1 MPKPGGNSNEERAV
15 LWIVRHASASVRL
28 YSGRWITY
36 GRHARAAHGAGQE
49 LRHDNQGGGEVRSR
63 QRGGR
68 ATCGRIEQ
76 AVLAAMAT
84 LALAGCGSRN
94 TFVAPPPA
102 KVVVAQPLQQPVTLY
117 LYLTGNT
124 AAFRTANLVAR
135 VQGYL
140 ESINYRDGAAVK
152 QGALLFGIEQDTYQA
167 ALDQAKAQLAKD
179 QGVLGE
185 AQVDLTR
192 YQTLAKQQS
201 IALQQAQDQEFV
213 VEQDKATVG
222 VDQANVDTANINLGY
237 TRVLAP
243 FDGIVTNHQ
252 IDIGNLVG
260 SSVTTTTLASI
271 VQIDPLY
278 VNFTVSEPQ
287 YLAIRRNNAKA
298 GLPTSSTDLTYL
310 ATIPID
316 IGLQDEEGY
325 PHRGHV
331 DYVSPQVDPSTGTI
345 AVRAIFDNKNN
356 ALLPG
361 LFVRVR
367 GPIGHQD
374 KALLTRNDAIS
385 TSQEGSYVL
394 VVGADNV
401 VQRKIVKTGQQ
412 QGQLRIIESG
422 LDPGD
427 WVVTEGVQ
435 RAFPGA
441 KVEPQRNELKSAAAD
456 QSDDAKTNVP
466 NPTPK

>member
-1 MPKPGGNSNEERAV
+1 MMSP
-15 LWIVRHASASVRL
+15 LLASS
-28 YSGRWITY
+28 SGKNRRFVFAILTP
-36 GRHARAAHGAGQE
+36 
-49 LRHDNQGGGEVRSR
+49 
-63 QRGGR
+63 
-68 ATCGRIEQ
+68 I
-76 AVLAAMAT
+76 AT
-84 LALAGCGSRN
+84 LALAGCGSKN
-94 TFVAPPPA
+94 TFVAPPPP

-124 AAFRTANLVAR
+124 APFRTANLVAR

-152 QGALLFGIEQDTYQA
+152 KGAQLFGIERDTYQA

-179 QGVLGE
+179 QAALGE

-201 IALQQAQDQEFV
+201 IALQQAQDQAFV

-237 TRVLAP
+237 TTVLAP
-243 FDGIVTNHQ
+243 FDGVVTNHQ

-260 SSVTTTTLASI
+260 SSVTTTTLATI
-271 VQIDPLY
+271 VQIDPIY

-298 GLPTSSTDLTYL
+298 GLPTSSTDLTFL

-345 AVRAIFDNKNN
+345 AVRAIFDNKDN

-374 KALLTRNDAIS
+374 KALLTRNEAIG

-441 KVEPQRNELKSAAAD
+441 KVEPQRTKLQSAAAD
-456 QSDDAKTNVP
+456 QSDDAKTSVP
-466 NPTPK
+466 EATPK

>member
-1 MPKPGGNSNEERAV
+1 M
-15 LWIVRHASASVRL
+15 
-28 YSGRWITY
+28 
-36 GRHARAAHGAGQE
+36 AA
-49 LRHDNQGGGEVRSR
+49 
-63 QRGGR
+63 
-68 ATCGRIEQ
+68 
-76 AVLAAMAT
+76 

-102 KVVVAQPLQQPVTLY
+102 KVVVAQPLQQPVTLF

-124 AAFRTANLVAR
+124 APFRTTNLVAR

-140 ESINYRDGAAVK
+140 ESIDYQDGAAVK
-152 QGALLFGIEQDTYQA
+152 KGAQLFGIERDIYQA
-167 ALDQAKAQLAKD
+167 TLDQTKAQLAKD
-179 QGVLGE
+179 QAVLGE

-222 VDQANVDTANINLGY
+222 VDQANVDTATINLGY

-252 IDIGNLVG
+252 VDIGNLVG
-260 SSVTTTTLASI
+260 ASGTATTLATI
-271 VQIDPLY
+271 VQIDPIY
-278 VNFTVSEPQ
+278 VYFTLSEPQ
-287 YLAIRRNNAKA
+287 YLAVRRNNAKA
-298 GLPTSSTDLTYL
+298 GLPISSTDLKYL
-310 ATIPID
+310 ATIPIE

-325 PHRGHV
+325 PHKGHL
-331 DYVSPQVDPSTGTI
+331 DYVSPQVDTSTGTL
-345 AVRAIFDNKNN
+345 AVRAIFENKDN

-367 GPIGHQD
+367 GPVGHQD
-374 KALLTRNDAIS
+374 KALLTQDEAIG

-401 VQRKIVKTGQQ
+401 VQRKIVKTGQT

-427 WVVTEGVQ
+427 WVVTGGVQ

-441 KVEPQRNELKSAAAD
+441 KVEPQRTELKSAAAD
-456 QSDDAKTNVP
+456 QSDDAKIGVA

>member
-1 MPKPGGNSNEERAV
+1 MTPVLSSMERTLRWCV
-15 LWIVRHASASVRL
+15 VIVRP
-28 YSGRWITY
+28 I
-36 GRHARAAHGAGQE
+36 
-49 LRHDNQGGGEVRSR
+49 
-63 QRGGR
+63 
-68 ATCGRIEQ
+68 
-76 AVLAAMAT
+76 VLFGVCVLFT
-84 LALAGCGSRN
+84 TCGSRN
-94 TFVAPPPA
+94 TFVPPPPA
-102 KVVVAQPLQQPVTLY
+102 KVIVAQPLQEPVTLY

-124 AAFRTANLVAR
+124 APFRTANLVAR

-152 QGALLFGIEQDTYQA
+152 KGAQLFGIERDTYQA
-167 ALDQAKAQLAKD
+167 QVDLSKAQLAKD
-179 QGVLGE
+179 QSILAQ
-185 AQVDLTR
+185 AQVNLSR
-192 YQTLAKQQS
+192 YQTLEQQKS
-201 IALQQAQDQEFV
+201 IAAQTAQDQGFV

-222 VDQANVDTANINLGY
+222 VDQANLDTAKINLGF
-237 TRVLAP
+237 TSVVAP
-243 FDGIVTNHQ
+243 FDGVVTNHQ
-252 IDIGNLVG
+252 VDIGNFVG
-260 SSVTTTTLASI
+260 ASLTTTTLATI
-271 VQIDPLY
+271 VQIDPIY

-298 GLPTSSTDLTYL
+298 GRPTSSTDLTFL

-325 PHRGHV
+325 PHTGHL
-331 DYVSPQVDPSTGTI
+331 DYVSPQVDPATGTI
-345 AVRAIFDNKNN
+345 AVRAIFDNKDN

-367 GPIGHQD
+367 GPIGNQD
-374 KALLTRNDAIS
+374 NALLTRNEAIG

-441 KVEPQRNELKSAAAD
+441 KVEPQRTELQSAAG
-456 QSDDAKTNVP
+456 QSGDAGTSAPDSASK
-466 NPTPK
+466 

>member
-1 MPKPGGNSNEERAV
+1 MTLLLSSMERTQRRCV
-15 LWIVRHASASVRL
+15 VIVGPLVIFSV
-28 YSGRWITY
+28 
-36 GRHARAAHGAGQE
+36 
-49 LRHDNQGGGEVRSR
+49 
-63 QRGGR
+63 
-68 ATCGRIEQ
+68 C
-76 AVLAAMAT
+76 
-84 LALAGCGSRN
+84 ALMSSCGSKN
-94 TFVAPPPA
+94 TFVPPPPP
-102 KVVVAQPLQQPVTLY
+102 KVVVAQPLQEPVTLY

-124 AAFRTANLVAR
+124 APFRTANLVAR

-152 QGALLFGIEQDTYQA
+152 KGAQLFGIERDTYQA

-179 QGVLGE
+179 QAVLGE
-185 AQVDLTR
+185 AQVNLSR
-192 YQTLAKQQS
+192 YQTLEQQKS
-201 IALQQAQDQEFV
+201 IAAQTAQDQAFV

-243 FDGIVTNHQ
+243 FDGFVTNHQ
-252 IDIGNLVG
+252 VDIGNVVG
-260 SSVTTTTLASI
+260 TSVTTTTLATI
-271 VQIDPLY
+271 VQIDPIY

-298 GLPTSSTDLTYL
+298 GLPTSSTDLTFL

-325 PHRGHV
+325 PHRGHL
-331 DYVSPQVDPSTGTI
+331 DYVSPQVDPATGTI
-345 AVRAIFDNKNN
+345 AVRAIFDNKDN

-367 GPIGHQD
+367 GPVGHQD
-374 KALLTRNDAIS
+374 KALLTRNEAIG

-394 VVGADNV
+394 VVGSDHV
-401 VQRKIVKTGQQ
+401 IQRKIVKTGQTL
-412 QGQLRIIESG
+412 GRLRIIESG
-422 LDPGD
+422 LDPDD

-435 RAFPGA
+435 RAFTGA
-441 KVEPQRNELKSAAAD
+441 KVELQRTELQSAAAG
-456 QSDDAKTNVP
+456 QSGDAKTGVP
-466 NPTPK
+466 DQTPK

>member
-1 MPKPGGNSNEERAV
+1 MERTQRRCV
-15 LWIVRHASASVRL
+15 VIVGPLVIFSV
-28 YSGRWITY
+28 
-36 GRHARAAHGAGQE
+36 
-49 LRHDNQGGGEVRSR
+49 
-63 QRGGR
+63 
-68 ATCGRIEQ
+68 C
-76 AVLAAMAT
+76 
-84 LALAGCGSRN
+84 ALMSSCGSKN
-94 TFVAPPPA
+94 TFVPPPPP
-102 KVVVAQPLQQPVTLY
+102 KVVVAQPLQEPVTLY

-124 AAFRTANLVAR
+124 APFRTANLVAR

-152 QGALLFGIEQDTYQA
+152 KGAQLFGIERDTYQA

-179 QGVLGE
+179 QAVLGE
-185 AQVDLTR
+185 AQVNLSR
-192 YQTLAKQQS
+192 YQTLEQQKS
-201 IALQQAQDQEFV
+201 IAAQTAQDQAFV

-243 FDGIVTNHQ
+243 FDGFVTNHQ
-252 IDIGNLVG
+252 VDIGNVVG
-260 SSVTTTTLASI
+260 TSVTTTTLATI
-271 VQIDPLY
+271 VQIDPIY

-298 GLPTSSTDLTYL
+298 GLPTSSTDLTFL

-325 PHRGHV
+325 PHRGHL
-331 DYVSPQVDPSTGTI
+331 DYVSPQVDPATGTI
-345 AVRAIFDNKNN
+345 AVRAIFDNKDN

-374 KALLTRNDAIS
+374 KALLTRNEAIG

-394 VVGADNV
+394 VVGSDHV
-401 VQRKIVKTGQQ
+401 IQRKIVKTGQTL
-412 QGQLRIIESG
+412 GRLRIIESG
-422 LDPGD
+422 LDPDD

-441 KVEPQRNELKSAAAD
+441 KVEPQRTELQSAAAGESGDAETSVPD
-456 QSDDAKTNVP
+456 Q
-466 NPTPK
+466 TPK

>member
-1 MPKPGGNSNEERAV
+1 MQPLSRSSGKC
-15 LWIVRHASASVRL
+15 RL
-28 YSGRWITY
+28 LG
-36 GRHARAAHGAGQE
+36 
-49 LRHDNQGGGEVRSR
+49 
-63 QRGGR
+63 
-68 ATCGRIEQ
+68 
-76 AVLAAMAT
+76 LAALPAMAA

-102 KVVVAQPLQQPVTLY
+102 KVVVAQPLQQPVTLF

-124 AAFRTANLVAR
+124 APFRTTNLVAR

-140 ESINYRDGAAVK
+140 ESIDYQDGAAVK
-152 QGALLFGIEQDTYQA
+152 KGAQLFGIERDIYQA
-167 ALDQAKAQLAKD
+167 TLDQTKAQLAKD
-179 QGVLGE
+179 QAVLGE

-213 VEQDKATVG
+213 VQQDKATVG
-222 VDQANVDTANINLGY
+222 VDQANVDTATINLGY

-252 IDIGNLVG
+252 VDIGNLVG
-260 SSVTTTTLASI
+260 ASGIATTLATI
-271 VQIDPLY
+271 VQIDPIY
-278 VNFTVSEPQ
+278 VYFTLSEPQ
-287 YLAIRRNNAKA
+287 YLAVRRNNAKA
-298 GLPTSSTDLTYL
+298 GLPTSSTDLKYL
-310 ATIPID
+310 ATIPIE

-325 PHRGHV
+325 PHKGHL
-331 DYVSPQVDPSTGTI
+331 DYVSPQVDPSTGTL
-345 AVRAIFDNKNN
+345 AVRAIFENKDN

-367 GPIGHQD
+367 GPVGHQD
-374 KALLTRNDAIS
+374 KALLTQDQAIG

-401 VQRKIVKTGQQ
+401 VQRKIVKTGQT

-427 WVVTEGVQ
+427 WVVTGGVQ

-441 KVEPQRNELKSAAAD
+441 KVEPQRTELKSAAAD
-456 QSDDAKTNVP
+456 QSSDAKTSAAD
-466 NPTPK
+466 PTPKTSAPDPTPK

>member
-1 MPKPGGNSNEERAV
+1 MRRELITLADGSAAWSSGNNRSPGF
-15 LWIVRHASASVRL
+15 
-28 YSGRWITY
+28 
-36 GRHARAAHGAGQE
+36 
-49 LRHDNQGGGEVRSR
+49 
-63 QRGGR
+63 
-68 ATCGRIEQ
+68 
-76 AVLAAMAT
+76 AVLAAMAA

-94 TFVAPPPA
+94 TFVAPPPP
-102 KVVVAQPLQQPVTLY
+102 KVVVAQPLQQPVILY

-140 ESINYRDGAAVK
+140 KSINYQDGAAVK
-152 QGALLFGIEQDTYQA
+152 TGAQLFGIERDIYQA
-167 ALDQAKAQLAKD
+167 ALDQAKAQLAHD
-179 QGVLGE
+179 QAVLGE
-185 AQVDLTR
+185 AQVDLNR
-192 YQTLAKQQS
+192 YQTLAQEKS
-201 IALQQAQDQEFV
+201 IALQQAQDQAFLV
-213 VEQDKATVG
+213 DQDKATVG
-222 VDQANVDTANINLGY
+222 VDQANVYTANINLGY

-252 IDIGNLVG
+252 VDIGNLVG
-260 SSVTTTTLASI
+260 ASGTTTTLATI
-271 VQIDPLY
+271 VQINPIY
-278 VNFTVSEPQ
+278 VYFTVSEPQ

-298 GLPTSSTDLTYL
+298 GFPTSSTNLTYL
-310 ATIPID
+310 ATIPIE

-325 PHRGHV
+325 PHKGHV

-345 AVRAIFDNKNN
+345 AVRAIFGNKDN

-367 GPIGHQD
+367 GPMGHQD
-374 KALLTRNDAIS
+374 KALLTRNEAIG
-385 TSQEGSYVL
+385 TSQEGNYVL

-401 VQRKIVKTGQQ
+401 VQRKIVKTGQT
-412 QGQLRIIESG
+412 QGQLRIIEFG

-441 KVEPQRNELKSAAAD
+441 KVEPQRTELKSAAAD
-456 QSDDAKTNVP
+456 QSDDSKTSVP